1 MPGAL
6 AQPVKTPDL
15 TARCVS
21 TSQDILIPTL
31 GLGSVL
37 GLGLGLG
44 LVLGFGLC

>member
-21 TSQDILIPTL
+21 TSQDILIPTARERD
-31 GLGSVL
+31 GTFHQPREDVSGPYS
-37 GLGLGLG
+37 
-44 LVLGFGLC
+44 F